1 MTNIQFFPNNKHSFI
16 IGCCIFSFVELSII
30 NTIVPRYDIWIKI
43 LIQISSSIIIGLI
56 LSFLFKQK
64 IIQNMI
70 LSIFHKSPVEDVF
83 SDVLNTNEPVNMVV
97 YLKGKDYYINGSF
110 SRRDRTSN
118 DPWVMMKNYVV
129 ISLNVQ
135 NKEEGIL
142 EDCRD
147 TDVRILI
154 RMCDIDY
161 IEVY

>member
-1 MTNIQFFPNNKHSFI
+1 
-16 IGCCIFSFVELSII
+16 
-30 NTIVPRYDIWIKI
+30 
-43 LIQISSSIIIGLI
+43 
-56 LSFLFKQK
+56 
-64 IIQNMI
+64 MI

-118 DPWVMMKNYVV
+118 DPWIMMKNYVV
-129 ISLNVQ
+129 ISLNAQ